1 MIEIGKEKASV
12 SKVKNVDFVQI
23 DIYDTRYKKES
34 FDVILAFNMLHT
46 ISNPQN
52 ILQRISELLKPESLF
67 ISVTAC
73 LGGKLSFLL
82 TIQIL
87 LVRILW
93 KIRIIP
99 IPIRRFKSVE
109 LDDLLANGNFHSIDT
124 EKIYKGASS
133 YFMVAKKRHES

>member
-23 DIYDTRYKKES
+23 DIYDIRYKKES
-34 FDVILAFNMLHT
+34 FDVILAFNMLHI

-52 ILQRISELLKPESLF
+52 ILQRISELLKPEGLF
-67 ISVTAC
+67 ISLTPC
-73 LGGKLSFLL
+73 PGGKLSFLL

-99 IPIRRFKSVE
+99 IPIRRLKSVE

-124 EKIYKGASS
+124 
-133 YFMVAKKRHES
+133 